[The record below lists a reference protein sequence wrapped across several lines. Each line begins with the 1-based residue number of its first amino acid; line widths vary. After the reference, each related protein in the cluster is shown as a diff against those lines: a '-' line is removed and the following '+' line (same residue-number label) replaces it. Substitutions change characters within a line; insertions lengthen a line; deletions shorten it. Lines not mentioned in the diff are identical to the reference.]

1 MFEIV
6 AKFNRQST
14 DFDFFYTAHS
24 SHPVVL
30 NIHEQF
36 VKAPGHRELAVLRN
50 DNDCMEIS
58 MSFDSAE
65 MFWQFAKNNIELI
78 DQRQQLIDQW
88 CAKTGHVYSWRTNT
102 EVNR

>member
-14 DFDFFYTAHS
+14 DFDFFYTAHK

-36 VKAPGHRELAVLRN
+36 LKAVGHRELTVLRN
-50 DNDCMEIS
+50 DYDCMEIS

-65 MFWQFAKNNIELI
+65 NFWQFAKNNITLI
-78 DQRQQLIDQW
+78 EQRQQLIDQW
-88 CAKTGHVYSWRTNT
+88 CDKTGHVYSWRTNT